1 MRPLPASA
9 SNSERTTLMSR
20 SKKKARRDG
29 GVAHANPFA
38 RQTAERRQV
47 VLDCMPVAELQ
58 LITRNLMKM
67 ALQGNIPAVKLV
79 YAYAIG
85 KPERCPDPDEID
97 RHEWETR
104 KRLAVEPH
112 ELRALTGRMAADQ
125 ACAVAE
131 ATQLP
136 VAVQVARE
144 VADYL
149 MGRGLLG
156 QTQPVDTRG
165 EQPPP
170 TRPAPAPTPAAS
182 GTGHPRPE
190 VRNGNKV

>member
-1 MRPLPASA
+1 
-9 SNSERTTLMSR
+9 
-20 SKKKARRDG
+20 
-29 GVAHANPFA
+29 
-38 RQTAERRQV
+38 
-47 VLDCMPVAELQ
+47 MPVAELQ

-85 KPERCPDPDEID
+85 KPERCFDPDEVD

-104 KRLAVEPH
+104 KRLAVDLH
-112 ELRALTGRMAADQ
+112 DLRMLTGRMAADQ

-131 ATQLP
+131 ATKGP

-144 VADYL
+144 VAEYL
-149 MGRGLLG
+149 MRRGLLVP
-156 QTQPVDTRG
+156 TQPVDPRAG
-165 EQPPP
+165 Q
-170 TRPAPAPTPAAS
+170 PAPARPAASAPPPAS
-182 GTGHPRPE
+182 GTGTARPE